1 MLTIVSTEFAKA
13 ERIEFWL
20 PEDIQKEPGAI
31 ILVFSKEQASASNAR
46 GCYNYL
52 LGVTDSKTT
61 LLKIERK
68 KKSINISFVDT
79 KRKIDIEVKGLSYKK
94 EQANEFLEKYPKD
107 ISFAFLL
114 GLPNNN
120 DRPLL
125 IATKENF
132 EILTLG
138 GVIE

>member
-31 ILVFSKEQASASNAR
+31 ILVFSKEQVAESNAR

-61 LLKIERK
+61 LLKIKKE

-79 KRKIDIEVKGLSYKK
+79 QRKIDIEVKGLSYKK
-94 EQANEFLEKYPKD
+94 EQASDFLAKYPKD

-114 GLPNNN
+114 GLDNNN
-120 DRPLL
+120 ERPVLV
-125 IATKENF
+125 ANKEKF

-138 GVIE
+138 GLIK